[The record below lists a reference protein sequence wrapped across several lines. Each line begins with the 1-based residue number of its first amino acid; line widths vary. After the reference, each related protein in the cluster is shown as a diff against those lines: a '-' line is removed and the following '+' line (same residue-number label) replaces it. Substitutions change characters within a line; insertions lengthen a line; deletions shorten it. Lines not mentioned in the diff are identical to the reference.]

1 MAAGKRTAA
10 HLGAH
15 ICFED
20 ETGQGLRP
28 PKGRIWAPRGQR
40 PVVRV
45 RGRNRG
51 RVNIA
56 GVVCYRAGHRPR
68 FFFKLHIWH
77 GRRGEPKAFSWRQY
91 RDLIVMTHLQLG
103 TPVVWCWDNLN
114 VHLVRELADFAEEHK
129 DWLRICQMPSY
140 APELNPA
147 EGIWSLLKRHLADF
161 AAADLA
167 HLTRV
172 IKRKLKKIQY
182 RPHLIDGCLPPTGL
196 TMDYDA
202 IRSSDSTVQPE

>member
-1 MAAGKRTAA
+1 M
-10 HLGAH
+10 
-15 ICFED
+15 
-20 ETGQGLRP
+20 RP
-28 PKGRIWAPRGQR
+28 PKGHTWAPRGAR

-56 GVVCYRAGHRPR
+56 GVVCYRVGHRSR
-68 FFFKLHIWH
+68 FFYTLHIWH

-91 RDLIVMTHLQLG
+91 RDLITMTHLQLG

-114 VHLVRELADFAEEHK
+114 VHLAKELKDFATAHK
-129 DWLRICQMPSY
+129 DWLRIYQMPSY

-147 EGIWSLLKRHLADF
+147 EGIWALLKRHLADF
-161 AAADLA
+161 AAADLT
-167 HLTRV
+167 HLTHV

-196 TMDYDA
+196 TLDDDPTT
-202 IRSSDSTVQPE
+202 SSDSTSST

>member
-1 MAAGKRTAA
+1 M
-10 HLGAH
+10 
-15 ICFED
+15 
-20 ETGQGLRP
+20 
-28 PKGRIWAPRGQR
+28 
-40 PVVRV
+40 VRV

-56 GVVCYRAGHRPR
+56 GVVCYRAGHRSR
-68 FFFKLHIWH
+68 FFFRLHIWH

-114 VHLVRELADFAEEHK
+114 VHLVQELADFAAVG
-129 DWLRICQMPSY
+129 LT
-140 APELNPA
+140 
-147 EGIWSLLKRHLADF
+147 
-161 AAADLA
+161 

-182 RPHLIDGCLPPTGL
+182 RPHLVDGCLPPTGL
-196 TMDYDA
+196 TMDHDA
-202 IRSSDSTVQPE
+202 IRPPDSASST